1 MEEEGKGTEL
11 FAWGS
16 AETDQFY
23 ISEEQFEAKRPVLQ
37 GYFLKSGLTIREVAC
52 GGQHTL
58 ILTTSGR
65 VFSMGSGDE
74 GQLGREGPASVP
86 GPVALAHPV
95 DMISAG
101 EAHSCAANSRNGILY
116 TWGVMRNLGG
126 NMAPVAKAPQRTGL
140 RDFKGK
146 QFKKLLSGNNHVI
159 VLIDKKI
166 HVWGDSETCVLGR
179 IPLERRKNQQSLQVG
194 GIALRGVVDVFTG
207 GYHCFALVEKK
218 GKSEGAVERQV
229 FAWGKNNWGQLGIGT
244 DESTHLQHRV
254 LGLPETPVRHIAGGE
269 DHTLFLL
276 ENGEVYGCGRNDDHQ
291 LGPIREEDVRS
302 SLALRPALPRPAEDQ
317 DADLEPKMDTVT
329 VPVKLHLA
337 EPLAHVFSSA
347 HYNIAAARSGQFY
360 SWGLGFSYVLGNGRD
375 EEVREPYPIKPEFF
389 KHQQVA
395 TISLGG
401 SHVMYTVGPEA
412 FKQPDLEF
420 ALDKIQQP
428 RLPRVPFPHRIE
440 RDVSASIERK
450 AKLRAKEAADRPSKS
465 PSRKSEN
472 KEDKS

>member
-1 MEEEGKGTEL
+1 MEEENKGTEL
-11 FAWGS
+11 LAWGS
-16 AETDQFY
+16 AETDQFF
-23 ISEEQFEAKRPVLQ
+23 ISEDQFEAKKPVLQ
-37 GYFLKSGLTIREVAC
+37 TYFVKHSLTIRDIAC

-58 ILTTSGR
+58 ILTTTGK

-74 GQLGREGPASVP
+74 GQLGREGPANVP
-86 GPVALAHPV
+86 GLVALEHPV

-101 EAHSCAANSRNGILY
+101 EAHSCAANSKNGILY

-126 NMAPVAKAPQRTGL
+126 NMAPVAKSPQRTGL

-179 IPLERRKNQQSLQVG
+179 IPLERRKNQQSLSVG
-194 GIALRGVVDVFTG
+194 GIALRGVIDIFTG

-218 GKSEGAVERQV
+218 GKTEGSLERQV
-229 FAWGKNNWGQLGIGT
+229 YSWGKNNWGQLGIGT
-244 DESTHLQHRV
+244 DESTHLQNRV
-254 LGLPETPVRHIAGGE
+254 LGLPDVPVKHISGGE

-291 LGPIREEDVRS
+291 LGPILEEEVRK
-302 SLALRPALPRPAEDQ
+302 SLELLPVQPVKPQEDGEETG
-317 DADLEPKMDTVT
+317 LKMDTIT

-337 EPLAHVFSSA
+337 EPLSRVSSSS
-347 HYNIAAARSGQFY
+347 HYNIAVAQSGQFY

-375 EEVREPYPIKPEFF
+375 EELREPHAIKPEFF
-389 KHQQVA
+389 KNQKVA
-395 TISLGG
+395 SISLGG
-401 SHVMYTVGPEA
+401 SHVMYTVGTEA

-420 ALDKIQQP
+420 TLDKIQQP

-450 AKLRAKEAADRPSKS
+450 AKLKAKEAADKSSKS
-465 PSRKSEN
+465 PSRKSDI
-472 KEDKS
+472 KEDMN